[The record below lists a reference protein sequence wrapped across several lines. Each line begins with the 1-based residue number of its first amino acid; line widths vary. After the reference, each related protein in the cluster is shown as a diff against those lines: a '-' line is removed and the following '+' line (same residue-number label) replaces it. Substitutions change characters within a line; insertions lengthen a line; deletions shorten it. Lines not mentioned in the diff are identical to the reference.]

1 MAQGMSKT
9 REFEGV
15 TYRNIVTLY
24 GISSFTNEV
33 FILNVIRQIFGRDL
47 SPYLFIN
54 GSEKVGFD
62 QVVLKLAQRGDFKL
76 ELFPARFKE
85 HGRAGRIR
93 RNQGM
98 AFASTAVVVF
108 EDDEDKGCK
117 HMAFQAIKRGIPL
130 YRYDINTSRITH
142 ERNKNPTLTHE
153 ADCYARLT
161 ARHPLRINEQNWPRC
176 SVTGQ
181 RLPFILSENYR
192 DLPPPKDRGDWHKV
206 PLDI

>member
-1 MAQGMSKT
+1 MSKT

-93 RNQGM
+93 RKYR
-98 AFASTAVVVF
+98 FRH
-108 EDDEDKGCK
+108 DD
-117 HMAFQAIKRGIPL
+117 
-130 YRYDINTSRITH
+130 
-142 ERNKNPTLTHE
+142 KN
-153 ADCYARLT
+153 
-161 ARHPLRINEQNWPRC
+161 
-176 SVTGQ
+176 V
-181 RLPFILSENYR
+181 
-192 DLPPPKDRGDWHKV
+192 
-206 PLDI
+206 